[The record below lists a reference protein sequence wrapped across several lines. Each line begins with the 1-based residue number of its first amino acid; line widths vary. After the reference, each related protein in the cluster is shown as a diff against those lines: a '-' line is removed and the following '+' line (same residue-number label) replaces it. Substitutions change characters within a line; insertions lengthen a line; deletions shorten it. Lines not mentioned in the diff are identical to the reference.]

1 MLPPILGF
9 GVLVIGMF
17 NVLSRFLVPGLCAVV
32 WLLPSPVAAGEVIP
46 VTERERIEASLDQEI
61 TVEGRIERIGESKTR
76 AILFLNFEGLDRGGF
91 TLIIRQ
97 GTLAGDYVQHDPAFA
112 PSFVGKN
119 VRVTGTVTTYKGGFQ
134 MQVFAPS
141 QIEVLGEADS
151 YSWLLPQ
158 IHRTSNHYP
167 CVLGKLGEVIA
178 QPCV

>member
-1 MLPPILGF
+1 VLSPILGF
-9 GVLVIGMF
+9 VALVIGMF
-17 NVLSRFLVPGLCAVV
+17 NVLSRFLVLALCAVGCLV
-32 WLLPSPVAAGEVIP
+32 ASPATAAEVIP
-46 VTERERIEASLDQEI
+46 VIERERIEASLDKQI

-141 QIEVLGEADS
+141 QIEVLPEAAAES
-151 YSWLLPQ
+151 
-158 IHRTSNHYP
+158 
-167 CVLGKLGEVIA
+167 
-178 QPCV
+178 